1 MKKLLGILLAGMM
14 LVGCSS
20 TPATPSET
28 PASTTGTEGTAGT
41 FTVAMECNYAPFNW
55 SQTEANETA
64 VKITSA
70 DYCDGY
76 DVAMARKIADA
87 MGKELQIKAIAW
99 EGLITA
105 LNNGEVDAIIA
116 GMTAT
121 PERAEAVDF
130 TNPYYESEMVMIV
143 RGDDGLVSATS
154 IQDFTGKKVLGQV
167 NTLYDE
173 VIDQIEG
180 VNHLTP
186 QATYPRMVLALQQG
200 EADALTAELPVAQ
213 GVVAAN
219 PDLKIVTFADGK
231 GFEADTTV
239 SIAVKKG
246 NTELLNQIQS
256 ALDSITEEE
265 RVEIMKQAT
274 DRQPATAE

>member
-1 MKKLLGILLAGMM
+1 MKKLLTILVASMIM
-14 LVGCSS
+14 VGCSS
-20 TPATPSET
+20 KTPSASQTPAGDASE
-28 PASTTGTEGTAGT
+28 T

-55 SQTEANETA
+55 SQTEANDTA

-76 DVAMARKIADA
+76 DVAIARKIAES

-105 LNNGEVDAIIA
+105 LDNGEVDAIIA

-130 TNPYYESEMVMIV
+130 TLPYYESEMVMIV
-143 RGDDGLVSATS
+143 RGDDALVNATS
-154 IQDFTGKKVLGQV
+154 IQDFSGKKVLGQM

-173 VIDQIEG
+173 IIDQITN

-219 PDLKIVTFADGK
+219 PSLKIVTFADGK
-231 GFEADTTV
+231 GFDADTTV

-246 NTELLNQIQS
+246 NADLLAQIQ
-256 ALDSITEEE
+256 AGLDSISEEE

>member
-1 MKKLLGILLAGMM
+1 MKKLLSLLLVSFL
-14 LVGCSS
+14 LVGC
-20 TPATPSET
+20 TPANNDPKPEATQGTTP
-28 PASTTGTEGTAGT
+28 TTEK
-41 FTVAMECNYAPFNW
+41 FTVGMECNYAPFNW
-55 SQTEANETA
+55 SQVETSDTA
-64 VKITSA
+64 KPISSV

-76 DVAMARKIADA
+76 DVVIATKIAEA
-87 MGKELQIKAIAW
+87 LGQEVEIKAIAW

-105 LNNGEVDAIIA
+105 LNNGEIDAVIA

-121 PERAEAVDF
+121 PERMEAVDF
-130 TNPYYESEMVMIV
+130 TAPYYESQMVMIV
-143 RGDDGLVSATS
+143 NKSNEKLVNATS
-154 IQDFTGKKVLGQV
+154 IQDFGGYKVLGQL

-180 VNHLTP
+180 VTHVTP
-186 QATYPRMVLALQQG
+186 QATYPRMILSLQQG

-219 PDLKIVTFADGK
+219 PDLTIVTFEDGK

-239 SIAVKKG
+239 SIAVSKQNK
-246 NTELLNQIQS
+246 ELLDKIQA
-256 ALDSITEEE
+256 ALDTITEEE
-265 RVEIMKQAT
+265 RVEIMKLAT

>member
-1 MKKLLGILLAGMM
+1 MKKLLGLLAASMI

-20 TPATPSET
+20 KPATT
-28 PASTTGTEGTAGT
+28 NSTATTET

-55 SQTEANETA
+55 SQTEANDTA
-64 VKITSA
+64 VKITA
-70 DYCDGY
+70 VDYCDGY
-76 DVAMARKIADA
+76 DVAIARKIAES
-87 MGKELQIKAIAW
+87 MGQELEIKAIAW

-130 TNPYYESEMVMIV
+130 TSPYYESEMVMIV
-143 RGDDGLVSATS
+143 RGDDALANATS
-154 IQDFTGKKVLGQV
+154 IQDFSGKKVLGQM

-173 VIDQIEG
+173 IIDQITN
-180 VNHLTP
+180 VDHLTP

-219 PDLKIVTFADGK
+219 PSLQIVTFAEGK
-231 GFEADTTV
+231 GFDADTTV
-239 SIAVKKG
+239 SIAVQKG
-246 NTELLNQIQS
+246 NSDLLTQIQT

>member
-1 MKKLLGILLAGMM
+1 M

-20 TPATPSET
+20 TPAEKEPSADGET
-28 PASTTGTEGTAGT
+28 AKEK

-55 SQTEANETA
+55 TQTSSND
-64 VKITSA
+64 SA
-70 DYCDGY
+70 IQISATDYCDGY
-76 DVAMARKIADA
+76 DVAMARKIADSL
-87 MGKELQIKAIAW
+87 GQELEVKSIAW

-105 LNNGEVDAIIA
+105 LNNDEVDAIIA

-130 TNPYYESEMVMIV
+130 TNPYYESQMVLVV
-143 RGDDGLVSATS
+143 RASDEALANATS
-154 IQDFTGKKVLGQV
+154 IQDFSGYKVLGQI

-173 VIDQIEG
+173 IIDQIEG
-180 VNHLTP
+180 VNHMTP

-200 EADALTAELPVAQ
+200 EVDALTAELPVAQ

-219 PDLKIVTFADGK
+219 PDLKIVTFEDGK

-239 SIAVKKG
+239 SIAIKKG
-246 NTELLNQIQS
+246 NTELLNQVQS
-256 ALDSITEEE
+256 ALDTITEEE
-265 RVEIMKQAT
+265 RVGIMQAAT